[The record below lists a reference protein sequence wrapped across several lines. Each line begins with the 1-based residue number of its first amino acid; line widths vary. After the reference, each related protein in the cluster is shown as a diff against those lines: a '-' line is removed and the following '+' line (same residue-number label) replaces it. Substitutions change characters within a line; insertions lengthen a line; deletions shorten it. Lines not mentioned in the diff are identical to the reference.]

1 MTREELKAILE
12 QFAICVLSTSISDL
26 TPDDQHNLIQLGI
39 DAIADTVMIY
49 TDKSRAVC
57 PSAN

>member
-26 TPDDQHNLIQLGI
+26 TPNDQHDLIQLGI
-39 DAIADTVMIY
+39 DAIADTVIMC
-49 TDKSRAVC
+49 TDKSRAVR
-57 PSAN
+57 PSTN